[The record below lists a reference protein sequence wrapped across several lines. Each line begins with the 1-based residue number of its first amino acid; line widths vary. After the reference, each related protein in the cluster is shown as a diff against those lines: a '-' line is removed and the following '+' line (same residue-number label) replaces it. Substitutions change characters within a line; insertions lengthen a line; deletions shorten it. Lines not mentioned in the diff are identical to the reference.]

1 MALFPDYTQEDLQKI
16 LEKAQKELQEKLA
29 AMTPEE
35 RDWVGSVAQE
45 MIEADEKERQELLS
59 DAFKILGTAPDAED
73 APKVCGN
80 CGAKAEGGETCAY
93 CGMPL

>member
-1 MALFPDYTQEDLQKI
+1 MADIPGYTQEELQQI
-16 LEKAQKELQEKLA
+16 LERAKKELQEKLA

-45 MIEADEKERQELLS
+45 MIEADEDERQELLS
-59 DAFKILGTAPDAED
+59 DAFKILGNTPDAED
-73 APKVCGN
+73 APKVCGS
-80 CGAKAEGGETCAY
+80 CGAKAEGGKFCTY